1 MSKKRTNVEKNRS
14 DSPNSSGSV
23 EEDTDYRSK
32 LRSRTASVD
41 VDIPNPF
48 LPSTRVLRSPTG
60 VNYSENIG
68 NVTQDLVDKINTS
81 FSNLSI
87 IDESQLFSDKTL
99 TTNDQNTIV
108 TEVTP
113 FSIKAT
119 ILENLTSQV
128 EQSPNIDKNNT
139 TKETQITSDKSLS
152 SFRSSQTPINIGT
165 EDLTFT
171 NFPTK
176 VLTTET
182 ISSISSDQNPIHD
195 PFSFFRK
202 RKIENEQKII
212 ESEQKNI
219 ETKLISAPKHSFKK
233 TNVSSG
239 KPVVQTYPKLN
250 FSSNHYLDWSL
261 DHSPFRQRYFQK
273 SDMAQLTIVEICDL
287 IRDYNGEVN
296 EFNSYARRI
305 DGLWGYLDTLDA
317 DQLEQN
323 QRRFMLI
330 LEQRLTGRAAVVLQ
344 DVAFDDWPTVRDALR
359 SRLTTNSVERIEAK
373 MISMKQKHNQ
383 SLDDYASKMET
394 LLDELN
400 RSYELNADNQ
410 VLRREND
417 RKARRSF
424 ENGLADSRL
433 RERAL
438 IRSADTLRDSINYVI
453 GQEITLTTDRQ
464 QNFDPRTC
472 KICSGQHFTEDCRKI
487 RVPFVPATNI
497 RRSYNNNGGRP
508 YESNQS
514 RDQSFSNNYPI
525 RACYTC
531 GDVSHMA
538 NQCPHK
544 TGGQNNA
551 PRPRNPPACYIC
563 SDTTHMANVC
573 PQKVTNRIP
582 NSNFAPNNN
591 ANVQYRYNQNQQP
604 SNNTYNDG
612 QYNRPGPSNA
622 GRNGNDAYQRPRN
635 LNLIDTRNTRG
646 SSFQMLSPI
655 SEELELNEA
664 LVNDEKNYM
673 Q

>member
-14 DSPNSSGSV
+14 GSPDSSGSV

-41 VDIPNPF
+41 VETPNPF
-48 LPSTRVLRSPTG
+48 LPSSRVLRSPT
-60 VNYSENIG
+60 NDNHFEKIG
-68 NVTQDLVDKINTS
+68 RVTQDLVDKINTS

-87 IDESQLFSDKTL
+87 IDESQLINEKTI
-99 TTNDQNTIV
+99 TANDQNTTV
-108 TEVTP
+108 TNITP
-113 FSIKAT
+113 FSIQAT
-119 ILENLTSQV
+119 DFEDLTSQT
-128 EQSPNIDKNNT
+128 EQNQSKDIHSVLR
-139 TKETQITSDKSLS
+139 ETQITSEKSIS
-152 SFRSSQTPINIGT
+152 SILDNQTPISIGINIGT
-165 EDLTFT
+165 EDLIFT
-171 NFPTK
+171 K
-176 VLTTET
+176 EVLTTET
-182 ISSISSDQNPIHD
+182 INSVQNPIYD
-195 PFSFFRK
+195 PFNLLITRK
-202 RKIENEQKII
+202 I
-212 ESEQKNI
+212 ESEQKTDEKEQKVTEDDQKNI
-219 ETKLISAPKHSFKK
+219 KTFSFKK
-233 TNVSSG
+233 TNVNSG
-239 KPVVQTYPKLN
+239 KSFVRTYPKSN
-250 FSSNHYLDWSL
+250 FTSNQYLDWPL
-261 DHSPFRQRYFQK
+261 DYSPYRQRYFQK

-305 DGLWGYLDTLDA
+305 DGLWTYLETLDA
-317 DQLEQN
+317 DHLEQN
-323 QRRFMLI
+323 HRRFMLI

-344 DVAFDDWPTVRDALR
+344 DVTFDDWPTVRDALR

-573 PQKVTNRIP
+573 PQKVANRIP

-612 QYNRPGPSNA
+612 QYNRSGPSNA
-622 GRNGNDAYQRPRN
+622 GRNGNDAYQRPKN